1 MWHMTY
7 DMWNV
12 THDMWHTG
20 DGEHFIKRGIMFC
33 GNIKLKEAL
42 NKQILSASVPE
53 AARKINI
60 RKKLNFFVIL
70 YVTF

>member
-7 DMWNV
+7 NMENV
-12 THDMWHTG
+12 THDIWDKW
-20 DGEHFIKRGIMFC
+20 DGEHFIKSGIMFC

-60 RKKLNFFVIL
+60 RRKEKNSL
-70 YVTF
+70 